1 MNPFSLGSDSHL
13 VPSGFPIF
21 PMNLFRREGGARAE

>member
-13 VPSGFPIF
+13 VPSGFP
-21 PMNLFRREGGARAE
+21 MNLFRREGGARAE